1 MRDNYEKPW
10 VGDLIEKYEWI
21 LGGVQYVESRVRETA
36 QSRSI
41 CGLKESLCTQFTLG
55 LHD

>member
-10 VGDLIEKYEWI
+10 VDDLIEKYEWI

-41 CGLKESLCTQFTLG
+41 CGLKESLCT
-55 LHD
+55 